1 MGPAIAKLTS
11 QSSYDIPKN
20 DKGYTKTNL
29 KLDQDLYKE
38 YKVED
43 VLDGVREKEF
53 TLPSGKRV
61 DFIDFENK
69 IIHELKPN
77 NPNQIKLG
85 NKQLQ
90 GYLDELE
97 AITDYK
103 WTGIL
108 DTY

>member
-1 MGPAIAKLTS
+1 M
-11 QSSYDIPKN
+11 
-20 DKGYTKTNL
+20 
-29 KLDQDLYKE
+29 
-38 YKVED
+38 
-43 VLDGVREKEF
+43 
-53 TLPSGKRV
+53 
-61 DFIDFENK
+61 DFENK
-69 IIHELKPN
+69 IIYELKPN

-97 AITDYK
+97 VITDYK